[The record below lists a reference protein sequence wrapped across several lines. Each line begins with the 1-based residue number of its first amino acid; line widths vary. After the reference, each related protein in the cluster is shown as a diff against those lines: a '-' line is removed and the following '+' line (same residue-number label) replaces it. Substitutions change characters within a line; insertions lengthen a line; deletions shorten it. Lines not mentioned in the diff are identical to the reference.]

1 MKVAGF
7 EWEFLMSEE
16 RQYMFGPGSMM
27 WKVNRESVLLLGGR
41 SALLMQLAHPLVAAG
56 VADHSEFEAEPL
68 KRLRRTLEA
77 TTAVVFGDVR
87 TAKASVDQ
95 INAVHSSVNGTA
107 PDGTRYSA
115 LDPQLLLWV
124 HSTLTNAAI
133 TVYESCFGSLEE
145 DEVGRY
151 YEETKVFAGLF
162 GIPET
167 IIPPSLTAMRDWM
180 TEKIT
185 RGEVRV
191 GDQAREL
198 AEPILHPLR
207 LMPRR
212 FARSSAFVTAALL
225 PEPIREGYGLKVG
238 RAGRAM
244 LNLGG
249 RTSRVVLPRVPSRV
263 RNFPL
268 FVAGPA
274 VKES

>member
-1 MKVAGF
+1 MRD
-7 EWEFLMSEE
+7 E
-16 RQYMFGPGSMM
+16 RREYMFGPDSMM

-56 VADHSEFEAEPL
+56 VADHSEFQLEPL

-77 TTAVVFGDVR
+77 TTAVVFGDVQA
-87 TAKASVDQ
+87 AKASVDQ

-124 HSTLTNAAI
+124 HSTLTDAAI
-133 TVYESCFGSLEE
+133 KVYESCFGPLED
-145 DEVGRY
+145 DELESY

-162 GIPET
+162 GIPEAT
-167 IIPPSLTAMRDWM
+167 VPPSLDAMRDWM
-180 TEKIT
+180 NEKVT
-185 RGEVRV
+185 TGEVRV

-198 AEPILHPLR
+198 AEPILRPLR
-207 LMPRR
+207 MMPRR
-212 FARSSAFVTAALL
+212 FARSSAFVTAALM

-238 RAGRAM
+238 RAGRAV
-244 LNLGG
+244 LALGG

-274 VKES
+274 LKES